1 MRLRTVR
8 PEAEVID
15 LDNGMAMMHGRGNTL
30 RPVCFGPGTGRVVD
44 RYIRVGGGHR
54 WHTWTPSCPQRGH
67 PPLTASGGR

>member
-44 RYIRVGGGHR
+44 RYIRVRGGHR
-54 WHTWTPSCPQRGH
+54 WHTWTPPRS
-67 PPLTASGGR
+67 LSGGTLP